1 LTISVRDTGLGISP
15 EEQVLIFDEFRQSER
30 TTARGYGGLGLGL
43 AICKLLVEM
52 HQGTIGVHSTGEE
65 GRGAEFYFTL
75 PVMERDATGESDT
88 AACDHVLLLTEDVTQ
103 GQRLEEHLAYKG
115 VDIVMHAVDAETDW
129 RTLLCGGAPDA
140 VILDQ
145 AVTAAHGW
153 NILRTLKEYPH
164 TRDVPVL
171 CYTLSGDGGKGAL
184 LPLDFMMKPLGKT
197 QLAEMLLGQGLLDP
211 QGDAPEARKIL
222 IVDDDPNILAMHTRM
237 VQAQSPH
244 YYVLQ
249 AHNGREALDILQR
262 EQPDLVLLDLMMPEL
277 DGFGVLEAMREN
289 PLTQRIPVVILTAQ
303 VLTEDD
309 MARLNRGMVSILS
322 KGLFSTEETLQ
333 HIETMLARRRKTVLE
348 VQRLVHK
355 AMAYIH
361 TNYMRSL
368 TRSDIASH
376 VGLSERHLTR
386 CFQQEMGVTPIT
398 YLNRYRIQQ
407 AKILLE
413 AGDMAITE
421 VAMAVGFSS
430 GGYFTRVF
438 RQEMGVSPREFQ
450 SGEKTSS

>member
-1 LTISVRDTGLGISP
+1 
-15 EEQVLIFDEFRQSER
+15 
-30 TTARGYGGLGLGL
+30 
-43 AICKLLVEM
+43 
-52 HQGTIGVHSTGEE
+52 
-65 GRGAEFYFTL
+65 
-75 PVMERDATGESDT
+75 
-88 AACDHVLLLTEDVTQ
+88 
-103 GQRLEEHLAYKG
+103 
-115 VDIVMHAVDAETDW
+115 
-129 RTLLCGGAPDA
+129 
-140 VILDQ
+140 
-145 AVTAAHGW
+145 
-153 NILRTLKEYPH
+153 
-164 TRDVPVL
+164 
-171 CYTLSGDGGKGAL
+171 
-184 LPLDFMMKPLGKT
+184 PLDFMVKPLGKT
-197 QLAEMLLGQGLLDP
+197 QLAEMLLGQGLLDT
-211 QGDAPEARKIL
+211 QGDTSATRKIL

-237 VQAQSPH
+237 VQAQSSGASQYH
-244 YYVLQ
+244 VLP

-277 DGFGVLEAMREN
+277 DGFGVLQAMREN
-289 PLTQRIPVVILTAQ
+289 PATRRVPVVILTAQ

-322 KGLFSTEETLQ
+322 KGLFSAEETLQ

-361 TNYMRSL
+361 TNYMQSL
-368 TRSDIASH
+368 TRGEIASH

-386 CFQQEMGVTPIT
+386 CFQQEMGLTPIT

-413 AGDMAITE
+413 GGDMGITE

-438 RQEMGVSPREFQ
+438 RQEMGVSPREYQ
-450 SGEKTSS
+450 SGDKNHS

>member
-1 LTISVRDTGLGISP
+1 
-15 EEQVLIFDEFRQSER
+15 
-30 TTARGYGGLGLGL
+30 
-43 AICKLLVEM
+43 
-52 HQGTIGVHSTGEE
+52 
-65 GRGAEFYFTL
+65 
-75 PVMERDATGESDT
+75 
-88 AACDHVLLLTEDVTQ
+88 
-103 GQRLEEHLAYKG
+103 
-115 VDIVMHAVDAETDW
+115 
-129 RTLLCGGAPDA
+129 
-140 VILDQ
+140 
-145 AVTAAHGW
+145 
-153 NILRTLKEYPH
+153 
-164 TRDVPVL
+164 VL
-171 CYTLSGDGGKGAL
+171 CYTLSSDGGKGAL
-184 LPLDFMMKPLGKT
+184 LPLDFLMKPLGKT
-197 QLAEMLLGQGLLDP
+197 QLAEMLLGQGLLDT

-237 VQAQSPH
+237 VQAQSSGASQYH
-244 YYVLQ
+244 VLQ

-289 PLTQRIPVVILTAQ
+289 PATQRIPVVILTAQ

-322 KGLFSTEETLQ
+322 KGLFSAEETLQ
-333 HIETMLARRRKTVLE
+333 HIETMLARRRKTVVE

-355 AMAYIH
+355 AMAFIH
-361 TNYMRSL
+361 THYMDPL
-368 TRSDIASH
+368 TRGEIASH

-413 AGDMAITE
+413 GGDMGITE

-438 RQEMGVSPREFQ
+438 RQEMGVSPREYQ
-450 SGEKTSS
+450 SSDKNTL